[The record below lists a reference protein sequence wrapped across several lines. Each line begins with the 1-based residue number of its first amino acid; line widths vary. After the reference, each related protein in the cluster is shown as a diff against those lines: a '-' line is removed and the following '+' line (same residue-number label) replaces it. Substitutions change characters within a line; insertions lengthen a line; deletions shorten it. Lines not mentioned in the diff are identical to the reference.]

1 MGYFVWISET
11 WYRTYKEPKL
21 HDANKQRNKKRLKE
35 PKKEKCYYH
44 LTKLVRIVFQ
54 IKAERNLQII
64 LSRLNYQGSFN
75 TENDLLFF

>member
-1 MGYFVWISET
+1 MTMPKKEIFLTKIIGNVKTFGKVKTYLMGYFVWISET

-44 LTKLVRIVFQ
+44 LTKLVRIVF
-54 IKAERNLQII
+54 
-64 LSRLNYQGSFN
+64 
-75 TENDLLFF
+75 